1 MSRREVSQTVKW
13 DSCKKVAKI
22 CFQSKMRFTNMSMW
36 GFFFVRKRR
45 EKDVLGQFPVDG
57 CCGICFMRGDELSF
71 PEGEQNISKGMY
83 HLTLLL
89 TFNGIKCCA
98 VEQPY
103 PELDLIGFS
112 DFQLLGNS
120 G

>member
-1 MSRREVSQTVKW
+1 MKGHGGYKGFPVLGGIQEISRREVSHTVKW
-13 DSCKKVAKI
+13 DSWK
-22 CFQSKMRFTNMSMW
+22 
-36 GFFFVRKRR
+36 
-45 EKDVLGQFPVDG
+45 EKVLGEFPVDG
-57 CCGICFMRGDELSF
+57 CCGICFIRRDELSF
-71 PEGEQNISKGMY
+71 PEGQQNVLEGMH

-89 TFNGIKCCA
+89 TFSGIKCCA
-98 VEQPY
+98 VERPY